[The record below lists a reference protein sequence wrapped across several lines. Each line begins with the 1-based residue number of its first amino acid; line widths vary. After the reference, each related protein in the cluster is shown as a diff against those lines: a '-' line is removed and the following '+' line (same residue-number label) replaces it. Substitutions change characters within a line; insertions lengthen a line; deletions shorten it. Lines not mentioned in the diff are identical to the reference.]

1 MCGIRPAK
9 IVRELMEEGYSDSE
23 VVEILKKIYEVSD
36 EKIDLA
42 YKVAKNEK
50 ILLDEIGEKFS
61 KYIYRHTVL
70 SDKMFVLFIC
80 FNRYTRKRKIY

>member
-42 YKVAKNEK
+42 YKVAKMKRFCLTKSAK
-50 ILLDEIGEKFS
+50 IQ
-61 KYIYRHTVL
+61 
-70 SDKMFVLFIC
+70 
-80 FNRYTRKRKIY
+80 